1 MQYIIL
7 TVITV
12 LNSLLIFSLFFNQKD
27 SEKTTIPLF
36 LKSSAE
42 LQKSYLDGLI
52 YCDEKNFAN
61 RGPYIACMNAYI
73 EQYAPQE
80 VRAYKRIKQYCRIK
94 ENNECDIDNCI
105 TELIIK
111 D

>member
-1 MQYIIL
+1 MWHKIL
-7 TVITV
+7 TAITIS
-12 LNSLLIFSLFFNQKD
+12 NSLLIFSLFFNQRD

-36 LKSSAE
+36 FKSSAE

-52 YCDEKNFAN
+52 YCNEKNFAH

-94 ENNECDIDNCI
+94 EDNEYDIDNCVTGVI
-105 TELIIK
+105 VN
-111 D
+111 